1 MRRRSWLL
9 DGAIALVLV
18 VAAIVQATVPVPP
31 FSDTR
36 AGILIG
42 TERWYLFLDG
52 ITDLRKF
59 RDDTWTIQHFN
70 GSVLHIAAWQFN

>member
-18 VAAIVQATVPVPP
+18 AAAIVQATVPVPP

-36 AGILIG
+36 AAILIG
-42 TERWYLFLDG
+42 P
-52 ITDLRKF
+52 
-59 RDDTWTIQHFN
+59 
-70 GSVLHIAAWQFN
+70 AC